1 MSDSEREDQQE
12 EFSFLGFGGL
22 FNSLAQEHENNILQ
36 AIRRYSTLQDIEE
49 PDQQDNRGIVSS
61 TPIVTPNDTPTGTPQ
76 VTPINTPP
84 SSPRRSVRTEKFQST
99 YSVNLRESLPSLVSD
114 ISLLVNSIPVRS
126 SSSLPSIHLNS
137 QSTQKKVTMSY
148 QAFDRSLRMHNK
160 LEKEVQ
166 KSIVDLESAIQNDRG
181 KYEVKKLIDIIEVDR
196 EALREAGDKVS
207 EYELVNP
214 TFKEEEWQTSWS
226 KVDRRARAIVKTGKE
241 YCLDKAVNAVPAASP
256 GVKYEKLQVEPFEGD
271 PMAWSFW
278 QENAKKVISG
288 LGVTEQRFW
297 LKQKILGD
305 AKDFIGQ
312 YDLENLDIESIFKRL
327 DSRFG
332 QPHMKVKKVALANK
346 KMVILDESSSM
357 ADIDKFWNKYMN
369 IAGECAGLELSAQS
383 LTIILAMLHL
393 PPRFRERL
401 ESKMREAKDD
411 YKFTRADT
419 MTPFSLVREEMLSLY
434 PEQVQKH
441 NFAVSS
447 VSASNPTVTV
457 DGGPGYNSANRNQNL
472 NRQSWVGNR
481 GRVQPRQLKCTYCSD
496 SHEARSCQLYD
507 TPEKRRERLVALDR
521 CRACMM
527 TLSFHQDDCNPNAYC
542 SYHPTERHFW
552 HLCDGPNF
560 THPGKQT
567 AASSRA

>member
-1 MSDSEREDQQE
+1 
-12 EFSFLGFGGL
+12 
-22 FNSLAQEHENNILQ
+22 
-36 AIRRYSTLQDIEE
+36 
-49 PDQQDNRGIVSS
+49 
-61 TPIVTPNDTPTGTPQ
+61 
-76 VTPINTPP
+76 
-84 SSPRRSVRTEKFQST
+84 
-99 YSVNLRESLPSLVSD
+99 
-114 ISLLVNSIPVRS
+114 
-126 SSSLPSIHLNS
+126 
-137 QSTQKKVTMSY
+137 
-148 QAFDRSLRMHNK
+148 MHNK

-166 KSIVDLESAIQNDRG
+166 KSIIDLETAIQNDRG

-196 EALREAGDKVS
+196 EALKEAGDEVS

-214 TFKEEEWQTSWS
+214 SFKEEEWQTSWS

-346 KMVILDESSSM
+346 NMVILDESSSM

-369 IAGECAGLELSAQS
+369 IAGECAGLDLSAQS

-411 YKFTRADT
+411 YKFTRADA
-419 MTPFSLVREEMLSLY
+419 MRSFSLVREEMLSLY
-434 PEQVQKH
+434 PEQAQKH

-447 VSASNPTVTV
+447 ILASNPNATVN
-457 DGGPGYNSANRNQNL
+457 GGQGYNTANRLQIQIRPSWGGEIEVECNQGSL
-472 NRQSWVGNR
+472 NALIVVIPMKLEFANNMIH
-481 GRVQPRQLKCTYCSD
+481 L
-496 SHEARSCQLYD
+496 
-507 TPEKRRERLVALDR
+507 RREETD
-521 CRACMM
+521 
-527 TLSFHQDDCNPNAYC
+527 
-542 SYHPTERHFW
+542 
-552 HLCDGPNF
+552 
-560 THPGKQT
+560 
-567 AASSRA
+567 